1 MAVLLISLM
10 LQPSAGMKDNLEF
23 MDGEFMRVLVVDDTT
38 FMRST
43 IRRVLEK
50 NGFSNVYEAVNGR
63 DAVNKYKTIRPE
75 FVIMDIS
82 MPVMNGIDAVVEIKK
97 WDPEA
102 NVIICSLQGQ
112 RDNVMLAI
120 KAGAK
125 SFLVKPIK
133 EEKLLNEI
141 KKLKLETRA
150 EQSVDE
156 EELEKMKES
165 MEALKSSVDHMRGI
179 EEGYLECKREIV
191 TNMLRLG
198 LDLET
203 ICNCAELSEEEVQ
216 SYGEEYGLI
225 QVSSEFK
232 I

>member
-1 MAVLLISLM
+1 M
-10 LQPSAGMKDNLEF
+10 
-23 MDGEFMRVLVVDDTT
+23 VDDTT

-43 IRRVLEK
+43 IRRILEN
-50 NGFSNVYEAVNGR
+50 NGYTDIYEAVNGR
-63 DAVNKYKTIRPE
+63 DAVTKYKIMKPN

-82 MPVMNGIDAVVEIKK
+82 MPVMNGIEAVTEIKAI
-97 WDPEA
+97 DAGA

-112 RDNVMLAI
+112 RDNVMQAI

-125 SFLVKPIK
+125 SFLIKPVK
-133 EEKLLNEI
+133 EEKLLTEI
-141 KKLKLETRA
+141 AKLKLTDVPA
-150 EQSVDE
+150 QDVNV
-156 EELEKMKES
+156 EELEKIKVS
-165 MEALKSSVDHMRGI
+165 MDALKSSVDHMRGI

-216 SYGEEYGLI
+216 SYGEEYGL
-225 QVSSEFK
+225 VEPTNTFK